1 LIARARNRMIVR
13 LLGWF
18 MSKVSKQFRDKAAG
32 ELRDSR
38 EKVSSRSKSKSLKR
52 AASYKALAE
61 NEEWLQGEKLRPKV
75 RKPKVR

>member
-1 LIARARNRMIVR
+1 MIVR
-13 LLGWF
+13 HLGWF

-38 EKVSSRSKSKSLKR
+38 ERVSPRSKSKSLKR
-52 AASYKALAE
+52 AASYKALSE
-61 NEEWLQGEKLRPKV
+61 NEEWLQGEKLRPKG